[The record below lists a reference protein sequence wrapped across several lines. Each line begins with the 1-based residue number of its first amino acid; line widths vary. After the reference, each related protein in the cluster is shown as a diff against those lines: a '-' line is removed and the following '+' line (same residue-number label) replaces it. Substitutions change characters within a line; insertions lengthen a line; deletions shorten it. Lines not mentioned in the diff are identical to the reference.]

1 MAVSF
6 SGYRYGSS
14 GTSNTSIAI
23 NPNAG
28 GSGSGGSACA
38 VGDWMVMI
46 FTGGTGLAGVNVPG
60 DLSGWTIVRSFA
72 YPTGATAFETGIWMK
87 RRESG
92 DTDYVWPLN
101 GGTSASSY
109 WSLVWYKNVAAAFA
123 GTFWDRNG
131 HGTTTTN
138 VAPAVTTDTAN
149 SVVVS
154 ISTERTSAAE
164 TDSQIT
170 VANGMTK
177 QYFVQQPVGSGDQN
191 VSIADKT
198 LVTAGT
204 SGDTTWT
211 YPNTQT
217 NNGIAGHIW
226 LTPTAGS
233 PSSVPV
239 IAGTVQTSAP
249 ASSGTTITLNVPSGY
264 QTGDL
269 LVAALRS
276 QASASATDWT
286 NAAFTRVGP
295 AFSANSSTAR
305 VTGFFVHEITGT
317 EPASYTFTAGATARM
332 VGALFLVRGADPSW
346 VAYYS
351 STTGDGITNGRTI
364 PSYTASDPAL
374 VLEFAAAEFSSPND
388 HIPTNYPDNFTQ
400 LAEVFTPGL
409 ITSVSRTYMW
419 LGSRNLIGAVST
431 IGSTDTDIAWGVPSA
446 PVALSIA
453 FRPLNA
459 TNPDFTAKIGD
470 TGGILTDVTVR
481 VGDTGNTLSQI
492 SGMRA
497 MLPRYYN
504 VSQMLSLPE
513 FFWAHRGG
521 SRDFPEMSSYAY
533 GQSALISYG
542 CLELSLARTTD
553 GIWFGLHDADINRT
567 SGTTGL
573 GAASTMTWAAI
584 QGYQILGSM
593 AGNNSTQPNRPYAK
607 LQDILDAYSKHLFVV
622 DIKYANTYREELL
635 DILDSYGGP
644 ERFVGKAYGVGSTS
658 FATSCANRG
667 YQTWGYF
674 YASDIPSLTSQ
685 YVNQWTIIGMD
696 YTASQTDWNTLAGY
710 RTNGQRMSGH
720 ICPDASAVATAR
732 SKGATG
738 FMVSGVESARP
749 LY

>member
-1 MAVSF
+1 MAVTF
-6 SGYRYGSS
+6 GGYRYGGTGANVSS
-14 GTSNTSIAI
+14 INL
-23 NPNAG
+23 NPN
-28 GSGSGGSACA
+28 SGGTASAGNSCNA
-38 VGDWMVMI
+38 GDWMIVVI
-46 FTGGTGLAGVNVPG
+46 TGGSNLVDTNVPG
-60 DLSGWTIVRSFA
+60 DGAGWTIVRS
-72 YPTGATAFETGIWMK
+72 YSTMTGATAFQTGIWMK
-87 RRESG
+87 RRELGETSY
-92 DTDYVWPLN
+92 TWPLDGTGN
-101 GGTSASSY
+101 GVY
-109 WSLVWYKNVAAAFA
+109 WTILWYNGAQDAFA
-123 GTFWDRNG
+123 GAFWDRNG
-131 HGTTTTN
+131 NATSVTNIAPSVTTT
-138 VAPAVTTDTAN
+138 VDN
-149 SVVVS
+149 SLVVS
-154 ISTERTSAAE
+154 ISTERTVATE
-164 TDSQIT
+164 TDSQIS
-170 VANGMTK
+170 VDNGMTK
-177 QYFVQQPVGSGDQN
+177 QCFTQQPTSGDQN
-191 VSIADKT
+191 VSVADKT
-198 LVTAGT
+198 VVIAGT

-211 YPNTQT
+211 YPNAQT
-217 NNGIAGHIW
+217 NNGVAGHIW
-226 LTPTAGS
+226 FTPSAAPTSGAPYIVSTAETITAGS
-233 PSSVPV
+233 GSS
-239 IAGTVQTSAP
+239 I
-249 ASSGTTITLNVPSGY
+249 TINVPSGY

-269 LVAALRS
+269 LVAALRN
-276 QASASATDWT
+276 QASNSPTDWV
-286 NAAFTRVGP
+286 NAAFTRAGP
-295 AFSANSSTAR
+295 AFVANSTTAR
-305 VTGFFVHEITGT
+305 VTGFYTHEITGT
-317 EPASYTFTAGATARM
+317 EPASYTFTVGVSASRS

-346 VAYYS
+346 VAYYDS
-351 STTGDGITNGRTI
+351 ATGDAITNGRTI
-364 PSYTASDPAL
+364 PSYAANDPAL
-374 VLEFAAAEFSSPND
+374 VLEFAASEFASPND
-388 HIPTNYPDNFTQ
+388 HIPSNYPDNFTQ
-400 LAEVFTPGL
+400 ITEVY
-409 ITSVSRTYMW
+409 TSSNTGISRTYMW
-419 LGSRNLIGAVST
+419 LGSRELTGTAST
-431 IGSTDTDIAWGVPSA
+431 VGSTDTDIAWGAPSA

-453 FRPLNA
+453 FRPAGTL
-459 TNPDFTAKIGD
+459 NPDFTAKIGD

-542 CLELSLARTTD
+542 CLELSLARTSD
-553 GIWFGLHDADINRT
+553 GVWFGLHDADINRT

-573 GAASTMTWAAI
+573 AAASAMTWATV

-593 AGNNSTQPNRPYAK
+593 AANNSTQPNRPYAK

-696 YTASQTDWNTLAGY
+696 YTAAQSDWDTLAGY

-720 ICPDASAVATAR
+720 ICPDSSAVATAR

>member
-1 MAVSF
+1 MAVTF

-14 GTSNTSIAI
+14 GTSVTSITI

-38 VGDWMVMI
+38 VGDWMILV
-46 FTGGTGLAGVNVPG
+46 FTGGVGMASVNVPG
-60 DLSGWTIVRSFA
+60 DLSGWTIVRSFG
-72 YPTGATAFETGIWMK
+72 YPTGATSFETGVWMK
-87 RRESG
+87 RRDSG
-92 DTDYVWPLN
+92 DTDYAWPLN
-101 GGTSASSY
+101 GGTTSSSY
-109 WSLVWYKNVAAAFA
+109 WTLVWYKNVAAAYA

-131 HGTTTTN
+131 HATTTTN
-138 VAPAVTTDTAN
+138 IAPSVTTDTAN

-154 ISTERTSAAE
+154 ISTERTVAAE
-164 TDSQIT
+164 TDSAIT
-170 VANGMTK
+170 VDNAMTK

-198 LVTAGT
+198 LVSAGA

-217 NNGIAGHIW
+217 NNGVAGHIW

-239 IAGTVQTSAP
+239 IAGTVQTVAPSA
-249 ASSGTTITLNVPSGY
+249 SDTTITLNVPSGY

-276 QASASATDWT
+276 QASASPTDWS

-295 AFSANSSTAR
+295 AFSANSTTAR
-305 VTGFFVHEITGT
+305 VTGFFTHEITGT
-317 EPASYTFTAGATARM
+317 EPASYTFTVGATARV
-332 VGALFLVRGADPSW
+332 VGALFLVRGADPTW
-346 VAYYS
+346 VAYYNS
-351 STTGDGITNGRTI
+351 ITGDTITNGRTI
-364 PSYTASDPAL
+364 PSYAANDPAL
-374 VLEFAAAEFSSPND
+374 VLEFAASEFAAPND

-409 ITSVSRTYMW
+409 ISAVSRTYMW
-419 LGSRNLIGAVST
+419 LGSRNLTGTSGTV
-431 IGSTDTDIAWGVPSA
+431 GSTDTDIAWGTPSA

-459 TNPDFTAKIGD
+459 ANPDFTAKIGD
-470 TGGILTDVTVR
+470 TGGILSDVTVR
-481 VGDTGNTLSQI
+481 VGDTGNALSQV

-504 VSQMLSLPE
+504 VAQMLSLPE

-521 SRDFPEMSSYAY
+521 SRDFPEMSSFAY
-533 GQSALISYG
+533 GQSGLLSYG
-542 CLELSLARTTD
+542 CLELSLARTSD
-553 GIWFGLHDADINRT
+553 GVWFGLHDADINRT

-573 GAASTMTWAAI
+573 AAASAMTWATV

-593 AGNNSTQPNRPYAK
+593 AANNPAQPNRPYAR
-607 LQDILDAYSKHLFVV
+607 LQDILDTYSKHLFVV
-622 DIKYANTYREELL
+622 DVKYANTYREELL
-635 DILDSYGGP
+635 DILDAYGGR
-644 ERFVGKAYGVGSTS
+644 ERFIGKAYGVGSTS
-658 FATSCANRG
+658 FATSCANRN

-674 YASDIPSLTSQ
+674 YGTDIPSLTSQ

-696 YTASQTDWNTLAGY
+696 YNATLSDWNTLAGY
-710 RTNGQRMSGH
+710 RTNGQRMTGH
-720 ICPDASAVATAR
+720 ICPDSSTVATAR

-738 FMVSGVESARP
+738 FMVSGVEAVDP
-749 LY
+749 T